1 MIILIAGGLAVLAIL
16 FLVLSCMVS
25 YKASKDADAQKE
37 AGSYLKIG
45 IAGFLVLILASGIS
59 LWAIPMYKVWQK
71 GKDGEAALA
80 EATANRQILIQEASA
95 KEEAAKHLAEAEIR
109 SAIGTSKAN
118 EIIGSSL
125 NKYPLCL
132 QYYYIRSLEKTSNR
146 VIYVPISNSALPIL
160 EASRLSEENEVISG
174 EK

>member
-1 MIILIAGGLAVLAIL
+1 MFVIALVFAIL
-16 FLVLSCMVS
+16 GVVFLATSCSVA
-25 YKASKDADAQKE
+25 YKAKEKNDKDSKV
-37 AGSYLKIG
+37 YLKMG
-45 IAGFLVLILASGIS
+45 IIGFLVLMLISVGS

-80 EATANRQILIQEASA
+80 EATANRQILIQEAA
-95 KEEAAKHLAEAEIR
+95 AQEEAAKHMAESEIR

>member
-1 MIILIAGGLAVLAIL
+1 MFIIALIFAIL
-16 FLVLSCMVS
+16 GVVFLATSCSVA
-25 YKASKDADAQKE
+25 YKAKEKNDKDSKV
-37 AGSYLKIG
+37 YLKMG
-45 IAGFLVLILASGIS
+45 IIGFLVLMLISVGS

-80 EATANRQILIQEASA
+80 EATANRQILIQEAA
-95 KEEAAKHLAEAEIR
+95 AQEEAAKHTAEAEIC

-132 QYYYIRSLEKTSNR
+132 QYLYIRSLEKTSNR

-160 EASRLSEENEVISG
+160 EASRLIEENEVISG